1 MIMIFIVKQHIIFLN
16 LILVDVILM
25 ISNPKNERYDII
37 THINNIMEEYN
48 LHMIIDD
55 GNLFNIEYDFY
66 WIFDFNEN
74 LFILET

>member
-1 MIMIFIVKQHIIFLN
+1 
-16 LILVDVILM
+16 M